1 MEKILLTQEE
11 IDSLKSIQEQNNQL
25 IANFGQLEIAIQSL
39 ELQKEQLIEALTTL
53 KTKENDMGKTLQD
66 KYGNGNIN
74 IETGEFTKVN

>member
-11 IDSLKSIQEQNNQL
+11 INELKSIQEQNNQL
-25 IANFGQLEIAIQSL
+25 ISNFGQLEIAIQSL
-39 ELQKEQLIEALTTL
+39 ELQKEQLIETLSAL
-53 KTKENDMGKTLQD
+53 KSKENELGQTLQN